1 MLPSVLHPV
10 ISVFRCKAYFCR
22 RYFSEIHKPKIGD
35 FTHFE
40 KIVWSPNDVVS
51 GCCILLQ
58 GYLKIQ
64 EKVRPRL
71 NSRPVHME
79 LVLDKVAMG

>member
-1 MLPSVLHPV
+1 MLPSVLLHPD
-10 ISVFRCKAYFCR
+10 ISVFLCKAYFCR
-22 RYFSEIHKPKIGD
+22 HYFPEIYKPKIGD

-64 EKVRPRL
+64 YKVTSVYDCRL
-71 NSRPVHME
+71 P
-79 LVLDKVAMG
+79 LWCK